1 MSGTIFRVSGTIFRV
16 FGTKMQKNL
25 HISKKMCTFAQIFK
39 ICIQKYYELL
49 KADCITTFAK

>member
-1 MSGTIFRVSGTIFRV
+1 MSGTIFV
-16 FGTKMQKNL
+16 FLERFFVFLEQKNTKKL